1 MITCLVYLR
10 SPGGSI
16 REVRRLRTRSHTFLA
31 SRREPLAGSGVL
43 GVIMAEQVS
52 RPLAPRPLSP
62 HGCGRGQCVGGY
74 GTRPRAKAAFWP
86 EGEAPM
92 VHFATTSFGGR
103 RVTTRVSPCMLRYAE
118 YSRSPWASRGQKTDG
133 VDPAGCDLLGVC
145 ARGFEPLSHISP
157 CRSRRLTAKR
167 TPCRR

>member
-74 GTRPRAKAAFWP
+74 GTRPRAKAVHLP
-86 EGEAPM
+86 EGGTPM
-92 VHFATTSFGGR
+92 VHFATNSFGGR
-103 RVTTRVSPCMLRYAE
+103 RVTTRLSPCGLRYAE
-118 YSRSPWASRGQKTDG
+118 YRLSPSAIMCSF
-133 VDPAGCDLLGVC
+133 P
-145 ARGFEPLSHISP
+145 ISY
-157 CRSRRLTAKR
+157 RVFVYHHHHHHQHRRRRRRRLVR
-167 TPCRR
+167 SS

>member
-1 MITCLVYLR
+1 MYLR

-16 REVRRLRTRSHTFLA
+16 SEVRRLRTRSHTFLA

-74 GTRPRAKAAFWP
+74 GTRPRARAALWP
-86 EGEAPM
+86 EGGAPM
-92 VHFATTSFGGR
+92 IAMMHLAHFELFANLQPLLSGVGG
-103 RVTTRVSPCMLRYAE
+103 
-118 YSRSPWASRGQKTDG
+118 
-133 VDPAGCDLLGVC
+133 
-145 ARGFEPLSHISP
+145 
-157 CRSRRLTAKR
+157 
-167 TPCRR
+167 

>member
-16 REVRRLRTRSHTFLA
+16 RKVRRLRTRSHTFLA

-74 GTRPRAKAAFWP
+74 GTRLRAKAAFWP

-103 RVTTRVSPCMLRYAE
+103 RVTTRVSPCGLRYAE
-118 YSRSPWASRGQKTDG
+118 YRRSPPAIMYSFPISYRVFVYHLVCVHIRDG
-133 VDPAGCDLLGVC
+133 
-145 ARGFEPLSHISP
+145 LSLIHI
-157 CRSRRLTAKR
+157 
-167 TPCRR
+167 

>member
-1 MITCLVYLR
+1 MRAIARTGGVYPRARWRAHDFIADYLCKNELSRVYRAFAPYLR

-16 REVRRLRTRSHTFLA
+16 REVRHLRTRSHTFLA

-74 GTRPRAKAAFWP
+74 GTRPRAKAVHLP
-86 EGEAPM
+86 EGGTPM
-92 VHFATTSFGGR
+92 VHFATNSFGGR
-103 RVTTRVSPCMLRYAE
+103 RVTTRLSPCGPLRLVTPVFYGT
-118 YSRSPWASRGQKTDG
+118 RGG
-133 VDPAGCDLLGVC
+133 RAL
-145 ARGFEPLSHISP
+145 HI
-157 CRSRRLTAKR
+157 C
-167 TPCRR
+167 

>member
-74 GTRPRAKAAFWP
+74 GTRPRAKAVHLP
-86 EGEAPM
+86 EGGTPM
-92 VHFATTSFGGR
+92 VHFATNSFGGR
-103 RVTTRVSPCMLRYAE
+103 RVATRLSPCGLRYAE
-118 YSRSPWASRGQKTDG
+118 YRVTGHG
-133 VDPAGCDLLGVC
+133 LGVSFPIIHRVFVC
-145 ARGFEPLSHISP
+145 ASKLCIHHTYMSCV
-157 CRSRRLTAKR
+157 CRARVITNPA
-167 TPCRR
+167 TV

>member
-1 MITCLVYLR
+1 MYLR
-10 SPGGSI
+10 SLGGSI

-74 GTRPRAKAAFWP
+74 GTRPRAKAALWP
-86 EGEAPM
+86 EGGAPM
-92 VHFATTSFGGR
+92 VHFATNSFGGR
-103 RVTTRVSPCMLRYAE
+103 RVTTRLSPCGLRYA
-118 YSRSPWASRGQKTDG
+118 
-133 VDPAGCDLLGVC
+133 PAT
-145 ARGFEPLSHISP
+145 
-157 CRSRRLTAKR
+157 LTAR
-167 TPCRR
+167 